1 MKRLLVPSS
10 PEETQSKSGRRK
22 ALRKPSGLQFA
33 IADSI
38 HYLAAANWDEVCA
51 GQSVFF
57 ERAYL
62 HALETA
68 APDNMQM
75 RYALVFDA
83 SGPVA
88 SVVMQIV
95 DVSAMQFRAL
105 PKAAEKNG
113 LRASLKKLLG
123 NGKQKFKTGLQERLL
138 VCGNLLSY
146 GMHGVAFH
154 REVEPADVWPAVAEV
169 LYRVRRAEKLA
180 GQTNF
185 VLIKD
190 IVGDIGPGLNQL
202 TELSYRSVETEPNMV
217 LALSPDWKS
226 HKDYLASMASK
237 YRSSANKQILE
248 PIAEAG
254 IELRNID
261 DVSRYASRIHE
272 LYLQVHEN
280 ASVRPFTLSPGY
292 WETLHAWGKQTD
304 GTSRVCF
311 TGMFKQNKMLGFI
324 VNLKDGDDCV
334 AYHIGFDREAAN
346 NQETPL
352 PIYLRLLHASVEQAI
367 LMKGQ
372 RVLFGRTALEP
383 KAALGAK
390 PESMSIMLRHRQPVV
405 NRLVRNLLGFVHH
418 EEAPDRNPFK
428 AIKNKEPAG
437 EKAEA

>member
-1 MKRLLVPSS
+1 MKRLLAPSS
-10 PEETQSKSGRRK
+10 PDAAQSKSGRRK

-33 IADSI
+33 IADSVD
-38 HYLAAANWDEVCA
+38 YLAAANWDEVSA

-62 HALETA
+62 RALETT
-68 APDNMQM
+68 APSNMQM
-75 RYALVFDA
+75 RYGLVFDA

-88 SVVMQIV
+88 VVVMQIV
-95 DVSAMQFRAL
+95 DVSALQFRAL
-105 PKAAEKNG
+105 PKAAEKSG
-113 LRASLKKLLG
+113 LRASLKKIIG
-123 NGKQKFKTGLQERLL
+123 SGKEKFTAGLQERLL

-154 REVEPADVWPAVAEV
+154 REVEPADVWPAIAEV

-190 IVGDIGPGLNQL
+190 ILSDAGPGLNQL
-202 TELSYRSVETEPNMV
+202 TELSYRQVETEPNMV
-217 LALSPDWKS
+217 LSIAPEWNS

-248 PIAEAG
+248 PVAEAG
-254 IELRNID
+254 AELRIID
-261 DVSRYASRIHE
+261 DVSRYATRIHE

-280 ASVRPFTLSPGY
+280 ASVRPFTLSPDY
-292 WETLHAWGKQTD
+292 WQSLHEWGKLAD

-311 TGMFKQNKMLGFI
+311 IGLFKQGKMLGFI
-324 VNLKDGDDCV
+324 VTLKDRDDCV

-346 NQETPL
+346 NADAPV

-367 LMKGQ
+367 LMKAK

-390 PESMSIMLRHRQPVV
+390 PEPMSIMLRHRQPAV
-405 NRLVRNLLGFVHH
+405 NRLVRSLLGFVHH
-418 EEAPDRNPFK
+418 EEAPERSPFK
-428 AIKNKEPAG
+428 TAKAKEPDITQA
-437 EKAEA
+437 A